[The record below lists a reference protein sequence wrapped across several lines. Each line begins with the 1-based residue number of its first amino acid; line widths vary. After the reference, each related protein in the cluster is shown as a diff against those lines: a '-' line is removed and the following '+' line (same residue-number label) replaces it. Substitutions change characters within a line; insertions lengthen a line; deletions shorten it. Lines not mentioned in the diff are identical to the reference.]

1 MIVNTLDNANVH
13 CVGFEVRGN
22 ASLLVVVSHSKT
34 LLLKFLRPVIRR
46 TRLLAV
52 RLFS

>member
-22 ASLLVVVSHSKT
+22 ASLLVIVSHSKT
-34 LLLKFLRPVIRR
+34 LLLKFPSYK
-46 TRLLAV
+46 TH
-52 RLFS
+52 